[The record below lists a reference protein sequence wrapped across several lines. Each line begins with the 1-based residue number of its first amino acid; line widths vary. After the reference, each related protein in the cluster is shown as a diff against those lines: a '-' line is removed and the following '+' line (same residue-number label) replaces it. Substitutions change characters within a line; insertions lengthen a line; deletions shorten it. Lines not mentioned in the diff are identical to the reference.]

1 MASYWWPLGG
11 LTVPAEPKG
20 SAPAGAPTAAESGPP
35 KAPSG
40 RTSVAAAHNSSVT
53 AASAADARHLARAAF
68 HTSLEGLLV
77 ESTKHRGLAVLRDA
91 VLDTRQR
98 QYDPASLFETL
109 CIACTLLA
117 ERSSGGTAVTA
128 RRHSSNA
135 AHPKTSSPAAR
146 GSMSRSSSGAALYTM
161 GSGNEPPHV
170 PVIATEAATLLAAG
184 AHASSAASPP
194 HPLHYRHNAASRELL
209 LQSIGDIGKL
219 IALAL
224 LPVTQQ
230 VGRRVADL
238 VRALAFQPSP
248 TPSVQPSSLG
258 VQLPARA
265 ALPPPTWT
273 TSASVAPSSA
283 PQSHSTAPRDKDPS
297 SGLLDANCGGGAM
310 SSAAVTATVSA
321 AGPVHLVHDD
331 PVLVRLLQMTASA
344 ASRCPLG
351 SSALAELYGVLLL
364 FYSGV
369 APQSMLEAT
378 CEATLTHHIHAV
390 LAALHDSG
398 AGDDGVVSASAHASD
413 DGLVHRN
420 SSSVTLTASTFA
432 AQLQGVAFIKDVCRL
447 MVGARTRWLHL
458 SPYSTS
464 TPAPG
469 GAAGGEGATAV
480 SGSNHSNKRGA
491 AEHHRGSTPSSMAGI
506 TASVAAAAADA
517 SRQRD
522 QEQQQLSLSTSLM
535 SKSMLGSLAALSPGI
550 QHELDAQSAAA
561 AAAAGAVSGAGGP
574 GGAAELS
581 SLSSLAM
588 TMPACAAMEAVPER
602 LRLFLMRAVTLF
614 FKEQAKAL
622 AAPAVATAA
631 AGGGG
636 GTDEGASR
644 SSAVTSAAAVSMQSP
659 LYAQCLNDCVF
670 SVALWGLHEMGIA
683 VSMQPPPA
691 LFVEVQEQ
699 QQRDGPFS
707 APPCSLE
714 VFMCTQQLVLVPIS
728 THLHSMTNSTQVL
741 LEAHDRLLQRLCR
754 RRKPCATSSSQWLCS
769 SGEASGGSLMSS
781 NDAERLSQAATVV
794 LSLWRKTLT
803 SATLLWELLQLRSMQ
818 GGHNAEEVA
827 AGMSVDTEAY
837 RSSGWYSNEEWRASS
852 DVKRNGYNSDSSG
865 TAAPSQRW
873 SQSAHDSSLYPQR
886 PSLALSRSRDNL
898 TSSQSALDGRN
909 DSEKDRASTPPV
921 PGLGNA
927 AAAGEEGGTGVDA
940 TTVPLL
946 VRLVLSVLALVVSH
960 MQLHANN
967 IMQASADDKSTDD
980 RRGGGDGEEAEG
992 AAFTGPLLRP
1002 STPPRFLSAGDSE
1015 DDIVGE
1021 PSLKLSPLH
1030 MGPAAANAV
1039 GAAAA
1044 AASIPLCLCVANASI
1059 VYQCFTEVLNGLT
1072 AFGQLFSQ
1080 LVDTQLMPSVAA
1092 ADKEQVLCRCRECFL
1107 VLHPH
1112 LLHCEQLCLRHLRY
1126 EEDVLPVVLKA
1137 TSYWVQ
1143 VSCVLQLPEQRDA
1156 HLAAL
1161 VDVLRTQD
1169 PVDGHLVA
1177 LAPPT
1182 ALGMSDTASPTTA
1195 MLLEALLT
1203 LNSACAAAE
1212 PIVPGSVAAAALSP
1226 SGDRDAASPGSGGG
1240 VRGIRQYALSMSSWG
1255 AEWLRRRG
1263 LTTSSSA
1270 RGNTASP
1277 AHAGGGGSG
1286 SWTVSPSQSQMSTTP
1301 AGERSGAGAR
1311 PSLAAPPRIGTPT
1324 LIAAASRSK
1333 QQQQPASASWA
1344 IPLVLTSHGWRAP
1357 AVQHAV
1363 ILGVCR
1369 LQHKLFIMKTLHVI
1383 ANTLGAQL
1391 KSGWAL
1397 LARGLAV
1404 TEPLLHMLKRLLSWI
1419 EESAEEQEQQE
1430 QLLSDALHLRDAL
1443 RSLCLHNACQLPY
1456 SQFEIFF
1463 TELVSATVALGAA
1476 APSQQ
1481 QDGAALAFNHWG
1493 CGDLHAAAC
1502 AAASDRLPRH
1512 HPQGCGG
1519 QWVLTS
1525 ECLSVSLLAML
1536 PFIELRYTDATNG
1549 VATGKVGDGSGGGD
1563 QPGVQVVQLQHQ
1575 RTGALARALYLWEL
1589 EARVCRY
1596 VTDHQHV
1603 EEWGRALLTTM
1614 KTHKR
1619 ALLATT
1625 ASSSVEPA
1633 ATDPDTPL
1641 GTGSLSQEE
1650 TRTIELVLSTVV
1662 GHVSTVAVQMCRSSS
1677 RRRVAAVTS
1686 AGGEGGSPLNDTG
1699 SAAPSPSYQAVQS
1712 AALTLTSGPFAAVPL
1727 TQVANALFAASAA
1740 SGSSLGTSGAKDTL
1754 AGVGSGGRL
1763 PLLPFVQADAAQSI
1777 ARLHAAVHRS
1787 SQAIAL
1793 HTPADDSR
1801 SSVATAPPV
1810 ATASVHLAPLEQLLA
1825 SPFALLDRVYGEWQL
1840 QCAGSPSRGGGQG
1853 RRSAAANAAEQH
1865 ELEGRMSST
1874 PLDTNEARELPQRG
1888 ERSASSEALEAS
1900 AAFSVVAGAVPQLLG
1915 NAAAAVL
1922 MDVVKIVQSYG
1933 EEIDGAAWEA
1943 ILSLLQRTAMAA
1955 KEHDNTLAGMSV
1967 GAAGGSGSHT
1977 QSSVS
1982 MDSIGGRSASST
1994 GLLGKPGIK
2003 APTSAAGATVSSSQA
2018 VESLNT
2024 AFRALESIQ
2033 HNHIPRLNVDGLHR
2047 LIVCVGTFT
2056 VHRVDGGAAVERKLH
2071 TNLSAV
2077 QLLWSIADYLAAF
2090 GSGADEEIE
2099 RGGACNNA
2107 NGGSSGTVKATA
2119 AGCAGAAAGGM
2130 RGSPTRCSDDALVAQ
2145 HQQQQQQQ
2153 HDRLWCSLLWQL
2165 RNGCLDDR
2173 QEVRQSALQT
2183 FFALV
2188 QTYGWRFSAACWRC
2202 VLQDVL
2208 LPLMEIVAVA
2218 TGLCATPPPSPPE
2231 LGEDGATAATGAA
2244 GERGAQDAT
2253 RQRLLRS
2260 FMDHPPQLEEVRAA
2274 LFDAGSRLFVTHYA
2288 RMQAAAT
2295 ALSSPSSARSR
2306 RPQLPVTEED
2316 KDDATQVLERFLRL
2330 CGDVCVV
2337 LRGTSGEQ
2345 AAVAAVH
2352 ALHGLLVEMPGKGLH
2367 AHGIHLAW
2375 SALERL
2381 ILRGGGGGDDCVEGP
2396 LAGVTEGIAPEPDTQ
2411 RRAKQ
2416 CTNAVV
2422 AATVAAVCDSF
2433 RLQRL
2438 AAAAPVA
2445 AVGSATATS
2454 PSAVERSRN
2463 ATGFS
2468 SYFSSWGGG
2477 GGGIATT
2484 VAGSTSRAEL
2494 RHSDPSSPAPY
2505 FTRLLFLL
2513 QAVTR
2518 CPAVVNSYYFPSKAQ
2533 ATLLEGLAAVWPTL
2547 SSREAR
2553 TMWGEVLLPAFPP
2566 AARLQSFVLQD
2577 SHESVSITVV
2587 DDATAN
2593 AAATA
2598 AASTRIPL
2606 KSVMPPGSHPG
2617 YLGAVMETMRGLMLR
2632 HMGADAVGAT
2642 AARRRGPDGLPPDP
2656 ASANTSA
2663 AATEAPAKT
2672 TDEDRARLAF
2682 MAPSTVQVSGTLL
2695 LLHLAPAA
2703 VLEVPPRSGS
2713 VPFNP
2718 PALFLQECV
2727 NVLQYTLWE
2736 PVLARTRTPPTS
2748 AAAVQCRRD
2757 GVVALCRVFE
2767 LLLTTTSTVVRH
2779 LHATATSGA
2788 AAASGTTTVPTT
2800 TITPPHVTAALQ
2812 SLDLLVGTLGEVV
2825 HFVMERYEDVVCATA
2840 AVTTLTI
2847 ASTAEGTALAR
2858 VARRSLSLLQRWACA
2873 ISGTP
2878 SARLA
2883 PPSCAATPHHHQRTR
2898 SGSDGSCIMSPS
2910 AQGAVARHDVCAQS
2924 QPADHAT
2931 APTAA
2936 SRSKLQD
2943 VVRASIESRN
2953 KAIMAQFVGNPDDAS
2968 AGALLV
2974 DTLRD
2979 MLHVAQSSARADP
2992 RAGSD
2997 AATQNLNTM
3006 MPDLLRLVA
3015 CSSREPHRSAAAI
3028 SREQE
3033 MRELLANLLTLAV
3046 DKQHKQL
3053 ACQAESRGWSGCRA
3067 DDYRLNSDAEDQD
3080 EGTSII

>member
-535 SKSMLGSLAALSPGI
+535 SKSMLGSLAAF
-550 QHELDAQSAAA
+550 DDY
-561 AAAAGAVSGAGGP
+561 AG
-574 GGAAELS
+574 
-581 SLSSLAM
+581 
-588 TMPACAAMEAVPER
+588 R
-602 LRLFLMRAVTLF
+602 LRLFLMRA
-614 FKEQAKAL
+614 
-622 AAPAVATAA
+622 
-631 AGGGG
+631 
-636 GTDEGASR
+636 
-644 SSAVTSAAAVSMQSP
+644 SP

-1015 DDIVGE
+1015 DDI
-1021 PSLKLSPLH
+1021 
-1030 MGPAAANAV
+1030 
-1039 GAAAA
+1039 
-1044 AASIPLCLCVANASI
+1044 
-1059 VYQCFTEVLNGLT
+1059 CFTEVLNGLT

-1286 SWTVSPSQSQMSTTP
+1286 SWT
-1301 AGERSGAGAR
+1301 
-1311 PSLAAPPRIGTPT
+1311 
-1324 LIAAASRSK
+1324 
-1333 QQQQPASASWA
+1333 
-1344 IPLVLTSHGWRAP
+1344 
-1357 AVQHAV
+1357 HAV

-2130 RGSPTRCSDDALVAQ
+2130 RGSPTRCSDDAL
-2145 HQQQQQQQ
+2145 
-2153 HDRLWCSLLWQL
+2153 
-2165 RNGCLDDR
+2165 
-2173 QEVRQSALQT
+2173 EVRQSALQT

-2375 SALERL
+2375 SALE
-2381 ILRGGGGGDDCVEGP
+2381 
-2396 LAGVTEGIAPEPDTQ
+2396 Q
-2411 RRAKQ
+2411 
-2416 CTNAVV
+2416 
-2422 AATVAAVCDSF
+2422 
-2433 RLQRL
+2433 
-2438 AAAAPVA
+2438 
-2445 AVGSATATS
+2445 
-2454 PSAVERSRN
+2454 
-2463 ATGFS
+2463 
-2468 SYFSSWGGG
+2468 
-2477 GGGIATT
+2477 
-2484 VAGSTSRAEL
+2484 L

>member
-283 PQSHSTAPRDKDPS
+283 PRSHSTAPRDKDPS

-517 SRQRD
+517 
-522 QEQQQLSLSTSLM
+522 T
-535 SKSMLGSLAALSPGI
+535 
-550 QHELDAQSAAA
+550 
-561 AAAAGAVSGAGGP
+561 
-574 GGAAELS
+574 
-581 SLSSLAM
+581 M

-602 LRLFLMRAVTLF
+602 LRLFLMRA
-614 FKEQAKAL
+614 
-622 AAPAVATAA
+622 
-631 AGGGG
+631 
-636 GTDEGASR
+636 
-644 SSAVTSAAAVSMQSP
+644 SP

-818 GGHNAEEVA
+818 GGHNADEVA

-1015 DDIVGE
+1015 DDI
-1021 PSLKLSPLH
+1021 
-1030 MGPAAANAV
+1030 
-1039 GAAAA
+1039 
-1044 AASIPLCLCVANASI
+1044 
-1059 VYQCFTEVLNGLT
+1059 CFTEVLNGLT

-1286 SWTVSPSQSQMSTTP
+1286 SWT
-1301 AGERSGAGAR
+1301 
-1311 PSLAAPPRIGTPT
+1311 
-1324 LIAAASRSK
+1324 
-1333 QQQQPASASWA
+1333 
-1344 IPLVLTSHGWRAP
+1344 
-1357 AVQHAV
+1357 HAV

-1549 VATGKVGDGSGGGD
+1549 VATGKVGDGSVGRD

-1603 EEWGRALLTTM
+1603 EEWGRGLLTTM

-1801 SSVATAPPV
+1801 SSVATAPPA

-2033 HNHIPRLNVDGLHR
+2033 HNHIPRLNADGLHR

-2056 VHRVDGGAAVERKLH
+2056 VHRVDGGAAGERKLH

-2099 RGGACNNA
+2099 RGGAYNNA

-2130 RGSPTRCSDDALVAQ
+2130 RGSPTRCSDDAL
-2145 HQQQQQQQ
+2145 
-2153 HDRLWCSLLWQL
+2153 
-2165 RNGCLDDR
+2165 
-2173 QEVRQSALQT
+2173 EVRQSALQT

-2352 ALHGLLVEMPGKGLH
+2352 ALHGLL
-2367 AHGIHLAW
+2367 
-2375 SALERL
+2375 
-2381 ILRGGGGGDDCVEGP
+2381 
-2396 LAGVTEGIAPEPDTQ
+2396 
-2411 RRAKQ
+2411 
-2416 CTNAVV
+2416 
-2422 AATVAAVCDSF
+2422 
-2433 RLQRL
+2433 
-2438 AAAAPVA
+2438 
-2445 AVGSATATS
+2445 
-2454 PSAVERSRN
+2454 
-2463 ATGFS
+2463 
-2468 SYFSSWGGG
+2468 
-2477 GGGIATT
+2477 
-2484 VAGSTSRAEL
+2484 
-2494 RHSDPSSPAPY
+2494 
-2505 FTRLLFLL
+2505 
-2513 QAVTR
+2513 AVTR

-2656 ASANTSA
+2656 VSANTSA

-2736 PVLARTRTPPTS
+2736 PVLARTRTPPPS

-2883 PPSCAATPHHHQRTR
+2883 PPSCAATPHHHQHTR